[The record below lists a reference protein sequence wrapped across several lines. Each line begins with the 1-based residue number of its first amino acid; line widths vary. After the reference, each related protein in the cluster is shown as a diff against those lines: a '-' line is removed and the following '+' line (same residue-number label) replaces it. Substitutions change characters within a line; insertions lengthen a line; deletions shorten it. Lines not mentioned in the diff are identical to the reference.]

1 MEPLTSGDHATL
13 LTTPPS
19 FGGDEVESSRRP
31 RTVARESGLAGEL
44 VLREHD
50 GVYELISNGVFLM
63 DSSDGRSERELV
75 ALALA
80 ATAERQDRQVLLAGL
95 GVGFSLAE
103 ALAASDV
110 ERIVVIEA
118 EPAVVRWNRDLTG
131 PRTGGLIDDPRVRC
145 EIIDVVTWLQGPVT
159 DRFDVICLDVD
170 NGPDWTV
177 RDENGWLYTD
187 AGLDAAHDRLVDGGA
202 LTVWSTARAPAFERR
217 LGRRFGT
224 VERREVPVARG
235 GPDVLYLVRRDGR
248 TVR

>member
-1 MEPLTSGDHATL
+1 M
-13 LTTPPS
+13 
-19 FGGDEVESSRRP
+19 ESSRRP

-80 ATAERQDRQVLLAGL
+80 ATDHRKGRRLLLAGL
-95 GVGFSLAE
+95 GVGFSLAQ
-103 ALAASDV
+103 ALTADDV
-110 ERIVVIEA
+110 EHVVVIEA
-118 EPAVVRWNRDLTG
+118 EPAIVRWNLGITG
-131 PRTGGLIDDPRVRC
+131 RRTGGRVDDPRVRC
-145 EIIDVVTWLQGPVT
+145 VITDVVTWLQGPVT

-177 RDENGWLYTD
+177 RDENRWLYTD

-202 LTVWSTARAPAFERR
+202 LAVWSAARAPAFEGR
-217 LGRRFGT
+217 LRRRFGT
-224 VERREVPVARG
+224 FERREVPVSRG
-235 GPDVLYLVRRDGR
+235 GPDVLYLARRSG
-248 TVR
+248 